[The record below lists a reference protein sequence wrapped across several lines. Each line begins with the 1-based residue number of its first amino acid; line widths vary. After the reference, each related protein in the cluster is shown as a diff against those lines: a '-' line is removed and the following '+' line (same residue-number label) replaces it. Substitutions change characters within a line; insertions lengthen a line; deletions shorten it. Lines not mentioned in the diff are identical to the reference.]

1 MAQSTDGA
9 QRSTIIF
16 PTSDGDHSASRS
28 HLLCVRN
35 IYIDD
40 VIIYAKTEAEF
51 LERMELVFQRCRKH
65 KLTFNPEK
73 VRLGMSRVEYVGH
86 VIDDT
91 GLSFTREKISEVA
104 DFPKPMTAKTLMSFI
119 GLAGYF
125 RRHIRD
131 FARLE
136 QPMRIMLSISKR
148 TKRFVWTEEGER
160 SYEAMKKAI
169 CACPKLYF
177 PNTTGAVCLHTDASD
192 YGIGAYLFQ
201 IVDEVEQP
209 VAFLSRSLKKEQ
221 LRWSTPEKE
230 CYAIFLSFEKFKHLI
245 QHIKF
250 TLRTDHKNLTYL
262 NLAGSDK
269 VMRWKLLIQQYNFDI
284 EHIPG
289 KDNIVADCMSRLC
302 PLDKDEKD
310 PDYVC
315 LTMDF
320 QIPRDKYKLIAQVH
334 NTTVG
339 HHGVE
344 RTYNKLLALHEPWQ
358 YMREHVRRYIRRCP
372 CCQKMSVLKVPIVTR
387 SFSNSTYTP
396 FERIQVDTIG
406 PLPKDEYNNE
416 YILVCRDT
424 FTRASGHLLDKQL
437 VHCCTL

>member
-1 MAQSTDGA
+1 
-9 QRSTIIF
+9 
-16 PTSDGDHSASRS
+16 
-28 HLLCVRN
+28 
-35 IYIDD
+35 
-40 VIIYAKTEAEF
+40 
-51 LERMELVFQRCRKH
+51 
-65 KLTFNPEK
+65 
-73 VRLGMSRVEYVGH
+73 
-86 VIDDT
+86 
-91 GLSFTREKISEVA
+91 
-104 DFPKPMTAKTLMSFI
+104 
-119 GLAGYF
+119 
-125 RRHIRD
+125 
-131 FARLE
+131 
-136 QPMRIMLSISKR
+136 
-148 TKRFVWTEEGER
+148 
-160 SYEAMKKAI
+160 MKKAI